1 VRRITKHANPSV
13 SDFDI
18 MDTTMAIFGNVFV
31 PAIGSNVT
39 VVLYNA
45 DNEPIEQKVVSQELL
60 PTIAERVELHYQFE

>member
-1 VRRITKHANPSV
+1 
-13 SDFDI
+13 

-45 DNEPIEQKVVSQELL
+45 NNEPIEQKVVSQELL
-60 PTIAERVELHYQFE
+60 PSIAEKVELHYQFE